1 MAAKPTARLSI
12 SQAARSASM
21 KARLIEA
28 ARHSLLQQGY
38 ARTTAVEVCARAG
51 VTRGAFFHHFSGLSA
66 LFAATL
72 DGLCTAMIEEAR
84 AAAEDDRPENVLPA
98 FVDRAWL
105 TFGRPD
111 FKIVIE
117 IWLAA
122 RNDPALRTELA
133 PVIEKFRELA
143 SPADNPELARTLGDN
158 PAAHAFYRLV
168 METMIGMALGRA
180 LSPSGKPMGH
190 EDGVLALL
198 RNIARGPEFADTPVV
213 LRERDQN
220 A

>member
-1 MAAKPTARLSI
+1 MATRPTARFSI
-12 SQAARSASM
+12 SQASRSAAM

-28 ARHSLLQQGY
+28 AGRSLLEQGY

-72 DGLCTAMIEEAR
+72 DGLCTAMIADAR
-84 AAAEDDRPENVLPA
+84 VAAEDARPDKVLPA
-98 FVDRAWL
+98 FVDQAWL

-122 RNDPALRTELA
+122 RNDPVLRTELA
-133 PVIEKFRELA
+133 PVIGKFRELA

-168 METMIGMALGRA
+168 MEAMIGIALGRA
-180 LSPSGKPMGH
+180 LSPNGALGH
-190 EDGVLALL
+190 EAEVIDLL
-198 RNIARGPEFADTPVV
+198 RGMAGGIA
-213 LRERDQN
+213 
-220 A
+220 

>member
-1 MAAKPTARLSI
+1 MAIRPKARPSN

-28 ARHSLLQQGY
+28 AGLSLLDHGY

-72 DGLCTAMIEEAR
+72 DGLCTAMIAEAQSAAKR
-84 AAAEDDRPENVLPA
+84 AGPGNVLPA

-122 RNDPALRTELA
+122 RNDPALRTELG
-133 PVIEKFRELA
+133 PVIGKFRELA

-158 PAAHAFYRLV
+158 PAAHAFSRLV

-180 LSPSGKPMGH
+180 LSPSGEPMGH
-190 EDGVLALL
+190 EESVLALL
-198 RNIARGPEFADTPVV
+198 RNTAEGLCPDISTTP
-213 LRERDQN
+213 RQQKTQN

>member
-1 MAAKPTARLSI
+1 MAIRPKARPSN

-28 ARHSLLQQGY
+28 AGLSLLDHGY

-72 DGLCTAMIEEAR
+72 DGLCTAMIAEAQ
-84 AAAEDDRPENVLPA
+84 AAAKHVGPGNVLPA
-98 FVDRAWL
+98 FVDQAWL

-122 RNDPALRTELA
+122 RNDPALRSQLEPGGPL
-133 PVIEKFRELA
+133 VVHGLQG
-143 SPADNPELARTLGDN
+143 SPADMVRNANTP
-158 PAAHAFYRLV
+158 PATQKFYEI
-168 METMIGMALGRA
+168 ETV
-180 LSPSGKPMGH
+180 P
-190 EDGVLALL
+190 
-198 RNIARGPEFADTPVV
+198 
-213 LRERDQN
+213 
-220 A
+220 